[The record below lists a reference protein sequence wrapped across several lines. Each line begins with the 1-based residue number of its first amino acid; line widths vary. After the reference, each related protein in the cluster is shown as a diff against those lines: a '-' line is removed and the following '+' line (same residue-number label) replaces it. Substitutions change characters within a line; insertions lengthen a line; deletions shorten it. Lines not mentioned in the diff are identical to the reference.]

1 MKLFN
6 QILLILLLTFNLS
19 SNQEVL
25 DEYRVEFIIFEH
37 ELDVNKEIFSSEL
50 NIPGKDFLNFQ
61 DPDLL
66 INITAIQNSIN
77 SKTSE
82 FHELFQNITPAIIKD
97 NNDEELLGQSNPK
110 KWFRKISDLDKLKK
124 LNIKL
129 TNSSKYNV
137 IDSYS
142 WTQNIESEIESKYL
156 HYKNDLYGMYLK
168 LYRNRFLH
176 IDLKSYLGSLD
187 EKYTDV
193 TGEYLTDRESIL
205 RDNKLESDG
214 SLTLNLKL
222 NKKNDYILIEKI
234 PEALKVGKKSDESI
248 NVYID
253 EEKRLFNNEIH
264 YFDHPAF
271 GIVISIAKI

>member
-82 FHELFQNITPAIIKD
+82 FHELFQNITPAIIKN
-97 NNDEELLGQSNPK
+97 NNDKELLGQSNPK
-110 KWFRKISDLDKLKK
+110 KWFRKISDLDTLKK

-193 TGEYLTDRESIL
+193 TGEYLTDRELIL

>member
-82 FHELFQNITPAIIKD
+82 FHELFQNITPAIIKN
-97 NNDEELLGQSNPK
+97 NNDKELLGQSNPK
-110 KWFRKISDLDKLKK
+110 KWFRKISDLDTLKK

-214 SLTLNLKL
+214 ALTLNLNL

-234 PEALKVGKKSDESI
+234 PEALEVGKKSDESI

>member
-214 SLTLNLKL
+214 ALTMNLNL
-222 NKKNDYILIEKI
+222 NKKNEYILVEKT
-234 PEALKVGKKSDESI
+234 PEALQVGKKNDESI

>member
-193 TGEYLTDRESIL
+193 TGEYLSDRESIL

-214 SLTLNLKL
+214 ALTMNLNL
-222 NKKNDYILIEKI
+222 NKKNEYILIEKT
-234 PEALKVGKKSDESI
+234 PEALQVGKKNDESI

>member
-214 SLTLNLKL
+214 ALTMNLNL
-222 NKKNDYILIEKI
+222 NKKNEYILIEKT
-234 PEALKVGKKSDESI
+234 PEALQVGKKNDESI

>member
-37 ELDVNKEIFSSEL
+37 ELDFNKEIFSSEL

-82 FHELFQNITPAIIKD
+82 FHELFQNITPAIIKN
-97 NNDEELLGQSNPK
+97 NNDKELLGQSNPK

-205 RDNKLESDG
+205 RDNKLESHG
-214 SLTLNLKL
+214 ALTLNLNL

-234 PEALKVGKKSDESI
+234 PEDLEVGKQSDESI

>member
-214 SLTLNLKL
+214 ALTLNLNL

>member
-82 FHELFQNITPAIIKD
+82 FHELFQNITPAIIRD

-110 KWFRKISDLDKLKK
+110 KWFRKISDLDTLKK

>member
-82 FHELFQNITPAIIKD
+82 FHELFQNITPAIIRD

-110 KWFRKISDLDKLKK
+110 KWFRKISDLDTLKK

-176 IDLKSYLGSLD
+176 IDLKSYLGNLD

>member
-176 IDLKSYLGSLD
+176 IDLKSYLGNLD

-193 TGEYLTDRESIL
+193 TGEYLSDRESIL

-214 SLTLNLKL
+214 ALTMNLNL
-222 NKKNDYILIEKI
+222 NKKNEYILIEKT
-234 PEALKVGKKSDESI
+234 PEALQVGKKNDESI

>member
-37 ELDVNKEIFSSEL
+37 ELDVNREIFSSEL

-176 IDLKSYLGSLD
+176 IDLKSYLGNLD

-193 TGEYLTDRESIL
+193 TGEYLSDRESIL

-214 SLTLNLKL
+214 ALTMNLNL
-222 NKKNDYILIEKI
+222 NKKNEYILIEKT
-234 PEALKVGKKSDESI
+234 PEALQVGKKNDESI